1 MGLGSALQARLRNA
15 YLMDLEKLTAGSF
28 SPRMQDKFTV
38 ASAPVPLDLVLT
50 EVEEFGP
57 APSGRNAFSLR
68 FLGPVQPILPQAIYR
83 LENAAMGPLEIFL
96 VPLGPHQGGM
106 RYEAVFT

>member
-1 MGLGSALQARLRNA
+1 LT
-15 YLMDLEKLTAGSF
+15 DLEKLTAASF
-28 SPRMQDKFTV
+28 AVEDRFTLSTS
-38 ASAPVPLDLVLT
+38 SAGPLELVLA
-50 EVEEFGP
+50 ELEEFGP

-68 FLGPVQPILPQAIYR
+68 FLGPLRPILPQAIYR
-83 LENAAMGPLEIFL
+83 LENAAIGPLEIFL